1 MRRTTVDLL
10 HVLVTSGVLM
20 RVLLRLNGFLPRR
33 EVQKFNNF
41 GNEKNNSRFPSR
53 PCSKWG
59 SDGLANASETKRFS
73 PKVRSAKVYNETKF
87 KEADNFGNI
96 KSSSRS
102 TSRPRSTWGSDK
114 QCSETKR
121 FSSKVRSAKV
131 YNETKFKEADN
142 FGNIKSSSRS
152 TLRPRSTWGSDKQCS
167 ETKRF
172 SPKVRSEKRSNK
184 TKVKDDD
191 KMESITT
198 DDGRSAS
205 LKKHNQIKPDLQK
218 SPNISLPNT
227 VKKKARNKNIS
238 DEGSEV
244 LDGQPKNKKQMR
256 LDPYDISNKR
266 LDDNIATNEN
276 LKERKTML
284 RKTLRYQRTYNFVQ
298 SNHVRQSS
306 PMSKIICW
314 VIDA

>member
-73 PKVRSAKVYNETKF
+73 P
-87 KEADNFGNI
+87 
-96 KSSSRS
+96 
-102 TSRPRSTWGSDK
+102 
-114 QCSETKR
+114 
-121 FSSKVRSAKV
+121 KVRSAKV

-266 LDDNIATNEN
+266 LDDNIATNGQKLKGKEN
-276 LKERKTML
+276 DVEENAEISKNVQFRAIQPCPSILSYVEDNLLGHRRLIELKRPGYNTELSAPLDNTPFSISSERVL
-284 RKTLRYQRTYNFVQ
+284 RKMYVMQV
-298 SNHVRQSS
+298 
-306 PMSKIICW
+306 
-314 VIDA
+314 